1 MKRYINQSGKKV
13 VLVEDLSFLSDR
25 QRFNWIQRHYRNIRH
40 RRACR
45 KSDIIMAASEKV
57 ATDIVKYYFIP
68 KNRIRLAEQMQPGRM
83 ITRRRA
89 WRH

>member
-1 MKRYINQSGKKV
+1 MKRYTNNSGEKV

-25 QRFNWIQRHYRNIRH
+25 QHFNWLQRHYRNIRH

-45 KSDIIMAASEKV
+45 KSDVILAANEKV

-68 KNRIRLAEQMQPGRM
+68 KSRIHLPE
-83 ITRRRA
+83 
-89 WRH
+89 